1 MNATS
6 LPDAFRRDPHAAPGP
21 DSVWF
26 VFDGHRLTLT
36 AQEGL
41 PTGPA
46 APLPVTD
53 TSGLGSLDGRTMFTA
68 ALDRGALDTAALA
81 GGLPGG
87 FVSVPVRAAFG
98 TLGDTLMGVAGY
110 ASQILDFHRTH
121 RYCGRCATPMQDS
134 AHERSRL
141 CPNCGLTAYPR
152 VAPVAMVLITR
163 GHGPDTEL
171 LLARGPNF
179 PPGMYSAIAGFVEP
193 SETLEAAAHREIA
206 EELGVTVTDLR
217 YAFSQPWPFPHS
229 LMIGF
234 TARYGSGEIT
244 PQPGEIE
251 DARFFPVTALPTL
264 PPRFSIARALIDQ
277 AAQEAL
283 NP

>member
-6 LPDAFRRDPHAAPGP
+6 LPDAFQRDPHAAPGP

-26 VFDGHRLTLT
+26 VFDGHRLILT
-36 AQEGL
+36 AQEEL
-41 PTGPA
+41 PTGRA

-53 TSGLGSLDGRTMFTA
+53 TSGLGDLNGRTMFTA
-68 ALDRGALDTAALA
+68 ALD
-81 GGLPGG
+81 GGLPDGY
-87 FVSVPVRAAFG
+87 VSVPVRSAFG
-98 TLGDTLMGVAGY
+98 MLGDTLMGVAGY
-110 ASQILDFHRTH
+110 ASQILEFHRTH

-134 AHERSRL
+134 AHERSRV

-163 GHGPDTEL
+163 GHGPDTEV

-193 SETLEAAAHREIA
+193 SETLEVAAHREIA
-206 EELGVTVTDLR
+206 EEVGVTVTDLQ

-234 TARYGSGEIT
+234 TARYQGGEIT

-251 DARFFPVTALPTL
+251 DARFFPVTALPKL
-264 PPRFSIARALIDQ
+264 PPRVSIARALIDQ
-277 AAQEAL
+277 AVQRAL
-283 NP
+283 GHV